1 MHKTLRLGGLLLSA
15 ALWAAPIAV
24 QADTQV
30 VYSDQSRNVFQ
41 VAVPDFWKL
50 RVGGPR
56 ELSPDGDEDIRAVE
70 RVFGLEPESDH
81 GVWVGLIS
89 PPRFRSLED
98 AKEYARGLSGQL
110 AKTTEILSAEDRR
123 VGNYPATVITGTGRR
138 DGRPVSFNVTMLDI
152 KNGRVVVALTIM
164 AQGFDQSA
172 LADVNAILTSIKAR

>member
-1 MHKTLRLGGLLLSA
+1 MLKTLRLGSLLLGGV
-15 ALWAAPIAV
+15 LCGAPMLV

-30 VYSDQSRNVFQ
+30 VYSDQTRNVFQ
-41 VAVPDFWKL
+41 VDVPDFWNL

-89 PPRFRSLED
+89 PPRFGSLED
-98 AKEYARGLSGQL
+98 AKDYARSLSGQL

-123 VGNYPATVITGTGRR
+123 VGNYPATVITGSGRR

-164 AQGFDQSA
+164 SQDFDQRA
-172 LADVNAILTSIKAR
+172 LADVNAILNSIKAR

>member
-1 MHKTLRLGGLLLSA
+1 MLKTLKRGCLLLGV
-15 ALWAAPIAV
+15 ALCGAPMLAK
-24 QADTQV
+24 ADTQV
-30 VYSDQSRNVFQ
+30 VYSDQTRNVFQ
-41 VAVPDFWKL
+41 VDVPDFWNL

-98 AKEYARGLSGQL
+98 ANEYARSLSGQL

-164 AQGFDQSA
+164 SQGFDQSA

>member
-1 MHKTLRLGGLLLSA
+1 MLETLRLGSLLLGG
-15 ALWAAPIAV
+15 ALCGAPILV

-30 VYSDQSRNVFQ
+30 VYSDQTRNVFQ
-41 VAVPDFWKL
+41 VDVPDFWNL

-56 ELSPDGDEDIRAVE
+56 ELSLDGDEDIRAVE

-89 PPRFRSLED
+89 PPRFGSLED
-98 AKEYARGLSGQL
+98 GKDYARSLSGQL

-123 VGNYPATVITGTGRR
+123 VGNYPATVITGSGRR

-152 KNGRVVVALTIM
+152 KNGRVVVALTFM
-164 AQGFDQSA
+164 SQDFDQRA
-172 LADVNAILTSIKAR
+172 LADVNAILNSIKAR

>member
-1 MHKTLRLGGLLLSA
+1 MLKTLKLGCLLLCPVLSG
-15 ALWAAPIAV
+15 APMLA

-30 VYSDQSRNVFQ
+30 VYSDQTRNVFQ
-41 VAVPDFWKL
+41 VDVPDFWNL

-56 ELSPDGDEDIRAVE
+56 ALSPDGDEELRTVE
-70 RVFGLEPESDH
+70 RVFGMEPESDH

-110 AKTTEILSAEDRR
+110 ATTTEILSAKDRR
-123 VGNYPATVITGTGRR
+123 VGSYPATVITGTGRR
-138 DGRPVSFNVTMLDI
+138 EGRPVTFNVTMLDI

-164 AQGFDQSA
+164 SQGFDQRA
-172 LADVNAILTSIKAR
+172 LADVNAILNSIKAR

>member
-1 MHKTLRLGGLLLSA
+1 MHKTLRLGGLFLSA
-15 ALWAAPIAV
+15 AFWAAPMVA

-30 VYSDQSRNVFQ
+30 VFSDQTRNVFQ
-41 VAVPDFWKL
+41 VDVPDFWNL

-56 ELSPDGDEDIRAVE
+56 ELSPDGDEALRTVE

-89 PPRFRSLED
+89 PPRFGSLED

-110 AKTTEILSAEDRR
+110 AKTTEILTAEDRR

-138 DGRPVSFNVTMLDI
+138 EGRPVSFNVTMLDI
-152 KNGRVVVALTIM
+152 RNGRVVVALTIM
-164 AQGFDQSA
+164 SQGFDQSA
-172 LADVNAILTSIKAR
+172 LADVNAILNSIKAQ